1 MVTPPPPPRL
11 AAPAVLATALFA
23 GSLLA
28 HPVSGQEG
36 YDVHRATAELV
47 QYGQQALTLC
57 NGLFV
62 SGRSLEEIYQGE
74 LARMSQPLPPTR
86 IRVDEAAG
94 GVEVGVG
101 GDDAVPVMRAVRRE
115 GLGCIVLSPDQG
127 FDQAGAL
134 PSLPTLEP
142 DYDPDTIPWPR
153 GDRVDHTSPSSAL
166 DADAL
171 EAAWDWARNREAH
184 GGHPGQETL
193 SLLVVHEGQIV
204 FEEYAP
210 GIGVGTMTRTWSA
223 AKSLAATLI
232 GIGVDRGLL
241 ELDASL
247 PFEWH
252 PDELNEYRRRHSA
265 RFDMISW
272 EEWPPEDRSP
282 APDPRSRITLRHV
295 LHMSSGLYPVD
306 NEWGSAIGSPLCYF
320 GGWDCGAAARDRGLV
335 REPGALWD
343 YENHDTLLGV
353 LALRSVLDHDEAFL
367 RFPREALLDRL
378 GMHHTV
384 PGVDRFGTYV
394 MSSQVYMNARD
405 LARLALLHLQ
415 EGAWEGEQVVSRDW
429 VDFVRTPAP
438 STEGFGRFY
447 GGQWWLVPDDRT
459 DLPQDAY
466 TAAGAGGQYAVV
478 VPSHDLVLVRRGLDR
493 GGPTLSLWDLLAQ
506 VLEAFP
512 EDSPQGRKFR

>member
-1 MVTPPPPPRL
+1 MVTPPPRSRS
-11 AAPAVLATALFA
+11 AVQALLATALLA
-23 GSLLA
+23 ASLLA
-28 HPVSGQEG
+28 HPLSGQEG
-36 YDVHRATAELV
+36 YDVHHPTAQLT

-62 SGRSLEEIYQGE
+62 SERDLEEIYEGE
-74 LARMSQPLPPTR
+74 LARMSRPLAPSR
-86 IRVDEAAG
+86 IRIDESTR

-101 GDDAVPVMRAVRRE
+101 GNDPTPVMRAVWRE

-127 FDQAGAL
+127 LEDAEGL
-134 PSLPTLEP
+134 PSLPTRERHQ
-142 DYDPDTIPWPR
+142 DPETIPWPR
-153 GDRVDHTSPSSAL
+153 GDRIEDAPPPS
-166 DADAL
+166 DVEIGAL

-184 GGHPGQETL
+184 GGHADQETL
-193 SLLVVHEGQIV
+193 SLLVVHRGRIV
-204 FEEYAP
+204 FEDYAP
-210 GIGVGTMTRTWSA
+210 GIEVGTMTRTWSA

-241 ELDASL
+241 ELDAPLS
-247 PFEWH
+247 FEWR
-252 PDELNEYRRRHSA
+252 PDELNEYRRRHASG
-265 RFDMISW
+265 FDMISW
-272 EEWPPEDRSP
+272 EDWPPGDQAP

-306 NEWGSAIGSPLCYF
+306 NEWGSAMGSSLCYF

-353 LALRSVLDHDEAFL
+353 LALRSALDDDEAFL

-405 LARLALLHLQ
+405 LARLGLLHLQ
-415 EGAWEGEQVVSRDW
+415 EGVWEGEQVVSRDW
-429 VDFVRTPAP
+429 VHFVRTPAP
-438 STEGFGRFY
+438 STEDFGHFY
-447 GGQWWLVPDDRT
+447 GGQWWLVPDDRSE
-459 DLPQDAY
+459 LPQDAY
-466 TAAGAGGQYAVV
+466 TAAGAGGQYAIV
-478 VPSHDLVLVRRGLDR
+478 VPSHDLVVVRRGLDR
-493 GGPTLSLWDLLAQ
+493 GSALSAWDLLEQ

-512 EDSPQGRKFR
+512 ETSPQARKFR